1 MAHGGHPATERC
13 EKWRPVSTSV
23 SGRRAD
29 NPVKGYN
36 GSIWLGAI
44 NRGCAQAFGWWS
56 TLGMCC
62 PYVCLTWVPSNS
74 FFLARLR
81 IDCEW
86 VIASMLHCEIA
97 SSGTRWLSCKPV
109 VLVTL
114 GGCHLLD
121 GLVAYLCYEA
131 CKKIVQCSE
140 EVIVRDPIG
149 VAKSNSSR
157 ARHEGRQVVWSGQVL
172 ELMVSTPCGR
182 VWLVSHH

>member
-1 MAHGGHPATERC
+1 
-13 EKWRPVSTSV
+13 
-23 SGRRAD
+23 
-29 NPVKGYN
+29 
-36 GSIWLGAI
+36 
-44 NRGCAQAFGWWS
+44 
-56 TLGMCC
+56 
-62 PYVCLTWVPSNS
+62 
-74 FFLARLR
+74 
-81 IDCEW
+81 
-86 VIASMLHCEIA
+86 
-97 SSGTRWLSCKPV
+97 V

-182 VWLVSHH
+182 V